1 MRAVDAVRHTRPGV
15 RRGVFGTVTAGAWT
29 LYAYLWL
36 PAITLAAW
44 GLGLRTAWVRSVLE
58 SSHVDVDAMWLMLA
72 LVVLLG
78 CALVLW
84 AERQR
89 RRFAGVERRRR
100 TEDVAPAAVAA
111 SLGVTSEVVHALQVA
126 GVATVHLDADGRPV
140 RVMSVSAVATG
151 VPAQRRPA
159 DELLPRG

>member
-36 PAITLAAW
+36 PAITLVAW

-58 SSHVDVDAMWLMLA
+58 SSSVDATTMWLMAA

-89 RRFAGVERRRR
+89 TRFTGVERRRR
-100 TEDVAPAAVAA
+100 TDDVAPAAVAA
-111 SLGVTSEVVHALQVA
+111 SLGVTAEVVHALQVA
-126 GVATVHLDADGRPV
+126 GVATVHLDADGHPV
-140 RVMSVSAVATG
+140 RVASVAPVATG

-159 DELLPRG
+159 DDLLPRG